1 MNTPS
6 PKIQKRLQNKPA
18 PLEAGHVIDLEKQL
32 RCISIGHFPDGTELK
47 VSHNNYKHDEFL
59 EKLGD
64 SLVKIVEG
72 IPEGGVLVFFPSY
85 ALLRKCERLWNPRSY
100 NSRGGASFWMSQRER
115 DYPDETSVWSRLR
128 AAKHNVVVESSGSQE
143 EFEARKE
150 EYMDSVKTLGGC
162 ILLAV
167 YRGKM
172 SEGISFNDNNARGVV
187 CIGLPLPSTF
197 VLPIK
202 VKMDYN
208 DEQRKI
214 HQRTD
219 LLPGREWYQQQAYR
233 AIAQALGRCIRH
245 IADYGAIFL
254 LDIRHCDDGSPN
266 NGCPTAHVN
275 LPCWMRNSVRNL
287 SRNTKGRSPMLQY
300 TTSSSSDILGGW
312 DGLKPELRQFF
323 KTAKPYA
330 AGVLSKGREK
340 ITASPC
346 PPLPSNTAA
355 PKPTV
360 VGQKPPIPPSAAKI
374 SKTSVQTKPSVPSQS
389 SSTSSNTLQVMFR
402 KQQEMATTTT
412 TNEGV
417 KKPPIQ
423 PTTKKPNTPMNLMT
437 MFERQR
443 AASSSQ
449 EEPSAEAPPSED
461 PEVTAGDDTS
471 KVNPSSS
478 TATATAT
485 ATASHVFKR
494 SPFAD
499 PLPAEEPLQATVA
512 IPNQQG
518 MQQSSQASNMT
529 DDEHLCVVCEDA
541 KKQVIILPCRH
552 MCLCPK
558 CANFDVIKECPMCRQ
573 KVEDSMNVYW

>member
-100 NSRGGASFWMSQRER
+100 NSRGAASFWMSQRER
-115 DYPDETSVWSRLR
+115 EYPDETSVWSRLK

-150 EYMDSVKTLGGC
+150 EYMNSVKTLGGC

-245 IADYGAIFL
+245 IADFGAIFL

-287 SRNTKGRSPMLQY
+287 SRNAKGRSPMLQY

-330 AGVLSKGREK
+330 AGVLSKSREK

-389 SSTSSNTLQVMFR
+389 SSTSSNTLQAMFR
-402 KQQEMATTTT
+402 KQQEMAT

-478 TATATAT
+478 TATVTATAT

-499 PLPAEEPLQATVA
+499 PLPAEPLQANVA

-518 MQQSSQASNMT
+518 MQSSQASNMT